1 MASEHVLNA
10 DDTTFQSI
18 VLDEQRT
25 PVIVDFWAPWCPPC
39 RALSPTIDALS
50 ETYAGRVKF
59 VKVNT
64 DEAPAISA
72 KLGIASIPALLFF
85 KKGEQQ
91 GMLQGAFPKSKLI
104 EVIDAFLGA

>member
-1 MASEHVLNA
+1 MASEHVFNA

-18 VLDEQRT
+18 VLDEQTT